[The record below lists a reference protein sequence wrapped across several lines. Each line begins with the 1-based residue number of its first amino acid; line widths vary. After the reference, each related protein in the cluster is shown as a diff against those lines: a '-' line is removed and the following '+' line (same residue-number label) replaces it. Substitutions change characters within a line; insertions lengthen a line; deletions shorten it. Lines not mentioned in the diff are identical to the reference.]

1 MNEIKLIC
9 TCNIL
14 NCPLRDEWSIFELNG
29 MESDSWARSLFGCCP
44 GVCSFLQKD
53 VRPRE
58 IVRLQ
63 VWVCESKCG
72 RTFVWPGCAPPS
84 LQDSRSNTLGAG
96 LENGWMLLFVPPSSS
111 VKFAGIIG
119 CRAAG
124 TTAAWPPRDCNCRN
138 AMSAYTGTPHCINRR
153 QAGGAQGEGGIN
165 HRHPVDF

>member
-1 MNEIKLIC
+1 MGWNLI
-9 TCNIL
+9 
-14 NCPLRDEWSIFELNG
+14 PELG
-29 MESDSWARSLFGCCP
+29 ACLDVVPVSAASS
-44 GVCSFLQKD
+44 QKD
-53 VRPRE
+53 VKPRE

-84 LQDSRSNTLGAG
+84 LQDSRSNTLSAG

-138 AMSAYTGTPHCINRR
+138 VMSAYTRSPHCINRR
-153 QAGGAQGEGGIN
+153 QAGGTRGGG
-165 HRHPVDF
+165 HKSPPPSRLLKPSAKFHFEPVKQTGSITER